1 MGDFEVMLF
10 FLAGVFIVFIIALLS
25 IVRMSTNRTTA
36 ASIDDLKE
44 EMKNLKQRINEL
56 ENEKM

>member
-1 MGDFEVMLF
+1 MGDFEVMLIY
-10 FLAGVFIVFIIALLS
+10 LAGVFIVFIIALLS

-36 ASIDDLKE
+36 STDDLKE

>member
-1 MGDFEVMLF
+1 
-10 FLAGVFIVFIIALLS
+10 
-25 IVRMSTNRTTA
+25 MSTNRTTA
-36 ASIDDLKE
+36 ASIHDLKE

>member
-1 MGDFEVMLF
+1 MGDMEVMLI
-10 FLAGVFIVFIIALLS
+10 FLAGVFIVFIIAILS
-25 IVRMSTNRTTA
+25 IVRMSTSRTTA
-36 ASIDDLKE
+36 SIHE

>member
-1 MGDFEVMLF
+1 MEVMLI
-10 FLAGVFIVFIIALLS
+10 FLAGVFIVFIIAILS

-36 ASIDDLKE
+36 SIDDIKE
-44 EMKNLKQRINEL
+44 EMNNIKQRINEL

>member
-1 MGDFEVMLF
+1 MGDMEVMLI
-10 FLAGVFIVFIIALLS
+10 FLAGVFIVFIIAILS

-36 ASIDDLKE
+36 ASIHDLKE